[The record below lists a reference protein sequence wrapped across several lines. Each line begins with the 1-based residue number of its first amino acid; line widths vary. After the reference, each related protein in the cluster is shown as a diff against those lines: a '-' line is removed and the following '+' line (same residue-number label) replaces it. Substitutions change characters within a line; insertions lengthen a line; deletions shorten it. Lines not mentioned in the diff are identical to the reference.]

1 MVILRQLGELFLEAL
16 PTVVILFLFYLF
28 LKANFFRPLERVL
41 AERSARVEGA
51 RTEAAA
57 AQAAAQEK
65 LNTYSEALKKARTE
79 LYAEQE
85 TERQKVLDE
94 RAKLTRETRAAAQER
109 IRAAK
114 ERIAGELA
122 SASDELGKQMPALA
136 GEIVRGILERGPS
149 RPGARR

>member
-65 LNTYSEALKKARTE
+65 LNAYSEALKKARAE

-94 RAKLTRETRAAAQER
+94 RSKLTRETRAAAQER

-122 SASDELGKQMPALA
+122 SARAELEKQTPGLA
-136 GEIVRGILERGPS
+136 GEIVRGILEGGPS